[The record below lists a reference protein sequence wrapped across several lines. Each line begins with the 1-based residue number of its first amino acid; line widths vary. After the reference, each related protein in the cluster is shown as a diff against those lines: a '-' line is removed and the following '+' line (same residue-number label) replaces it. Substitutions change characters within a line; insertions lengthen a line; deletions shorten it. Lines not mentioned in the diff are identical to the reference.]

1 MSTVGDNIKRMRE
14 AANMSQN
21 GLAKK
26 AGIAQATLSAI
37 ERSTKNPS
45 VETVKLLAVALGCTT
60 ADLMGESP
68 KTEKEQEA
76 LLDPLLLQILD
87 TARQLTPE
95 RRRRLLDYARFEA
108 DQR

>member
-68 KTEKEQEA
+68 KTEKAQEIPS
-76 LLDPLLLQILD
+76 DPLRASIIRDYDRLPPE
-87 TARQLTPE
+87 ARQLV
-95 RRRRLLDYARFEA
+95 RQYIDLLSKR
-108 DQR
+108 

>member
-21 GLAKK
+21 GLAKR

-68 KTEKEQEA
+68 KTEKAQEIPT
-76 LLDPLLLQILD
+76 DPLRASIIRDYDLLPPE
-87 TARQLTPE
+87 ARQLV
-95 RRRRLLDYARFEA
+95 RQYIDLLTKR
-108 DQR
+108 

>member
-14 AANMSQN
+14 AANISQN
-21 GLAKK
+21 GLAKM

-45 VETVKLLAVALGCTT
+45 VETIKMLAVALGCTT

-68 KTEKEQEA
+68 KTEKPQEIHV
-76 LLDPLLLQILD
+76 DPLRASIIRDYDRLPPEAQRLVRQYIDLLGK
-87 TARQLTPE
+87 R
-95 RRRRLLDYARFEA
+95 
-108 DQR
+108 

>member
-21 GLAKK
+21 GLAKR

-68 KTEKEQEA
+68 KTEKAQEIPT
-76 LLDPLLLQILD
+76 DPLRASIIRDYDLLPPE
-87 TARQLTPE
+87 ARQLV
-95 RRRRLLDYARFEA
+95 RQYIDLLSKR
-108 DQR
+108 

>member
-60 ADLMGESP
+60 ADLMDESP
-68 KTEKEQEA
+68 KTEKAQEIPS
-76 LLDPLLLQILD
+76 DPLRASIIRDYDRLPPE
-87 TARQLTPE
+87 ARQLV
-95 RRRRLLDYARFEA
+95 RQYIDLLTKR
-108 DQR
+108 

>member
-45 VETVKLLAVALGCTT
+45 VETVKLLAIALGCTT

-68 KTEKEQEA
+68 KTEKAQEIPS
-76 LLDPLLLQILD
+76 DPLRASIIRDYDLLPPEAQRLV
-87 TARQLTPE
+87 RQYID
-95 RRRRLLDYARFEA
+95 LLGKR
-108 DQR
+108 

>member
-21 GLAKK
+21 GLAKR

-45 VETVKLLAVALGCTT
+45 VETVKLLAVALGCTVS
-60 ADLMGESP
+60 DLMGDDP
-68 KTEKEQEA
+68 KTEKAQEIPS
-76 LLDPLLLQILD
+76 DPLRASIIRDYDLLPPE
-87 TARQLTPE
+87 ARQLV
-95 RRRRLLDYARFEA
+95 RQYIDLLSKR
-108 DQR
+108 

>member
-45 VETVKLLAVALGCTT
+45 VETVKLLAVALGC
-60 ADLMGESP
+60 AASDLMGESP
-68 KTEKEQEA
+68 KTEKAQEIPS
-76 LLDPLLLQILD
+76 DPLRASIIRDYDLLPPE
-87 TARQLTPE
+87 ARQLV
-95 RRRRLLDYARFEA
+95 RQYIDLLSKR
-108 DQR
+108 

>member
-68 KTEKEQEA
+68 KTEKAQEIPT
-76 LLDPLLLQILD
+76 DPLRASIIRDYDLLPPEAQRLV
-87 TARQLTPE
+87 RQYID
-95 RRRRLLDYARFEA
+95 LLSKR
-108 DQR
+108 

>member
-21 GLAKK
+21 GLAKR

-68 KTEKEQEA
+68 KTEKAQEIPS
-76 LLDPLLLQILD
+76 DPLRASIIRDYDLLPPE
-87 TARQLTPE
+87 ARQLVRQYIDLL
-95 RRRRLLDYARFEA
+95 RRR
-108 DQR
+108 

>member
-60 ADLMGESP
+60 ADLMDESP
-68 KTEKEQEA
+68 KTEKAQEIPT
-76 LLDPLLLQILD
+76 DPLRASIIRDYDLLPPE
-87 TARQLTPE
+87 ARQLV
-95 RRRRLLDYARFEA
+95 RQYIDLLSKR
-108 DQR
+108 

>member
-60 ADLMGESP
+60 ADLMDESP
-68 KTEKEQEA
+68 KTEKAQEIPS
-76 LLDPLLLQILD
+76 DPLRASIIRDYDRLPPE
-87 TARQLTPE
+87 ARQLV
-95 RRRRLLDYARFEA
+95 RQYIDLLSKR
-108 DQR
+108 

>member
-45 VETVKLLAVALGCTT
+45 VETVKLLAVALGCTVS
-60 ADLMGESP
+60 DLMGDDP
-68 KTEKEQEA
+68 KTEKAQEIPS
-76 LLDPLLLQILD
+76 DPLRASIIRDYDLLPPEAQRLV
-87 TARQLTPE
+87 RQYID
-95 RRRRLLDYARFEA
+95 LLAKR
-108 DQR
+108 

>member
-45 VETVKLLAVALGCTT
+45 VETVKLLAVALGCTVS
-60 ADLMGESP
+60 DLMGDDP
-68 KTEKEQEA
+68 KTEKAQEIPS
-76 LLDPLLLQILD
+76 DPLRASIIRDYDRLPPE
-87 TARQLTPE
+87 ARQLV
-95 RRRRLLDYARFEA
+95 RQYIDLLSKR
-108 DQR
+108 